1 MLTMVCPAFLTRRA
15 GKATLVLG
23 MALVVP
29 AGETS
34 RAADPQPYEVTIAP
48 TGDAK
53 LDTAISGSSVLVSLR
68 EKAPVGPFALVAR
81 AQQDAGRFRT
91 ALDSFGYYGGG
102 VTITV
107 AGRPVDDPG
116 LPDLLDRAPAD
127 PPVAVAVKV
136 EPGTRFRL
144 GTVALD
150 GAVPADAREK
160 LDLAPGQP
168 AIAADVL
175 AARSRLLDALRNQG
189 YAMATV
195 SEPHAVLRE
204 SGQALDIGFTVAT
217 GPKVDLGPISISG
230 LHGVSESYVRN
241 RLLIHQGEQFSPLAI
256 EKARQDLAAQGVFAS
271 VRAVP
276 ATDLDPRGELPVAI
290 IVTERKRHVVTLG
303 AAYSTDLGAAL
314 TATWSDRNLF
324 GNAEQLNI
332 TAGTQG
338 GGTAQKN
345 PGYNAQIQ
353 FIEPDFLTRDQQ
365 LQASVN
371 AVKQSLQAYDQKAVG
386 ADIGLNRKFSD
397 HWSGSAGLSFVQE
410 RITQEDV
417 GRDYTLFG
425 IPVTAR
431 YDSTDSVFEPTKGI
445 RASATVTPTQSFGHS
460 EVTFLV
466 VQGQASTYLDLDTLP
481 LTETGRSNF
490 AFRGL
495 VGSALGASQ
504 FELPADR
511 RFYAGGSATVRGY
524 RFQSVGP
531 HFTISNTNEG
541 GTSVLA
547 GTVEYRQRILES
559 FGAAVFMDAGQVT
572 ADGPPGGGTWR
583 VGTGFGARYYTPIG
597 PIRADIAFPLSHQPG
612 SDSFEIYIG
621 IGEAF

>member
-1 MLTMVCPAFLTRRA
+1 MGCPAFLTRRV
-15 GKATLVLG
+15 GKTTLVLG
-23 MALVVP
+23 MALAIP
-29 AGETS
+29 AGEPS
-34 RAADPQPYEVTIAP
+34 YAADPQPYEVKIDP
-48 TGDAK
+48 TGNKPLDDAI
-53 LDTAISGSSVLVSLR
+53 AGSSVLVSLR
-68 EKAPVGPFALVAR
+68 ENAPVSPFALVAR
-81 AQQDAGRFRT
+81 AQQDAGRFKT
-91 ALDSFGYYGGG
+91 ALDSFGYYKGT

-107 AGRPVDDPG
+107 AGHPVDDPN
-116 LPDLLDRAPAD
+116 LPDLLDRAPAE
-127 PPVAVAVKV
+127 PPVPVAVAVTPGPLFHLGKV
-136 EPGTRFRL
+136 VVD
-144 GTVALD
+144 GTVP
-150 GAVPADAREK
+150 PAARDR

-168 AIAADVL
+168 AVAADVL
-175 AARSRLLDALRNQG
+175 AARSRLLDALRNDG

-195 SEPHAVLRE
+195 SEPDAVLRE
-204 SGQALDIGFTVAT
+204 SNETLDVGFKAET
-217 GPKVDLGPISISG
+217 GPRVDLGPIAVQG
-230 LHGVSESYVRN
+230 LDGVNESFVRN
-241 RLLIHQGEQFSPLAI
+241 RLLIHKGEQFSPEAI
-256 EKARQDLAAQGVFAS
+256 EKARQDLASQGVFAS
-271 VRAVP
+271 VRAIP
-276 ATDLDPRGELPVAI
+276 ATSLDAQGELPITFVVA
-290 IVTERKRHVVTLG
+290 ERKRHVVTFG

-324 GNAEQLNI
+324 GNAEQLNF

-338 GGTAQKN
+338 GGSAQKR
-345 PGYNAQIQ
+345 PGYNAQLQ
-353 FIEPDFLTRDQQ
+353 FIKPDFLTRDQQ

-371 AVKQSLQAYDQKAVG
+371 AVKQSLRAYDQKAVG
-386 ADIGLNRKFSD
+386 ADLALNRKFSE

-410 RITQEDV
+410 RITQEGV
-417 GRDYTLFG
+417 GRDYTLLG

-445 RASATVTPTQSFGHS
+445 RATATVTPMESLGKRNA
-460 EVTFLV
+460 TFVLA
-466 VQGQASTYLDLDTLP
+466 QAQASTYLDLNTFD
-481 LTETGRSNF
+481 LTDTGRSIF

-531 HFTISNTNEG
+531 YFPISGNPQG

-547 GTVEYRQRILES
+547 GTVEYRQRILDS

-583 VGTGFGARYYTPIG
+583 VGAGFGARYYTPIG
-597 PIRADIAFPLSHQPG
+597 PIRADIAFPLSTQKN
-612 SDSFEIYIG
+612 SDSLEFYIG